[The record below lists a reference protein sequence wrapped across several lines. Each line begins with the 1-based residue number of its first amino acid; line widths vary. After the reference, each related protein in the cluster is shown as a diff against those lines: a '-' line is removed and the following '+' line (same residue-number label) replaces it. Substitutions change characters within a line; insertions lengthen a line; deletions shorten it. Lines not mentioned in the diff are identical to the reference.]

1 MIFRKWLTYSMDN
14 AGDINNLETILLHRH
29 LIEKKPFLKLIYEEW
44 YTIVSDAI
52 PNFDGPILELGS
64 GAGFMKKFVPN
75 LITSDVFH
83 HPFVD
88 ITVNG
93 CQLPFADKSL
103 RAIVMTDVLH
113 HIPCCKSF
121 FSEATR
127 CVKPKGV
134 VIMIEPWVTKWSRF
148 VYSTF
153 HHEPFL
159 PDTKEWEFSGNN
171 SFKSA
176 NGALPWIIFE
186 RDRICFEL
194 EFPEWQIETI
204 RLIMPFRYLISGGL
218 SFRCLMPAQTYVL
231 WKLIET
237 ALKPWAKYL
246 AMFAYIT
253 LRRTDTRPYLFGQ
266 AGK

>member
-1 MIFRKWLTYSMDN
+1 MI
-14 AGDINNLETILLHRH
+14 
-29 LIEKKPFLKLIYEEW
+29 
-44 YTIVSDAI
+44 
-52 PNFDGPILELGS
+52 
-64 GAGFMKKFVPN
+64 
-75 LITSDVFH
+75 
-83 HPFVD
+83 
-88 ITVNG
+88 
-93 CQLPFADKSL
+93 
-103 RAIVMTDVLH
+103 
-113 HIPCCKSF
+113 
-121 FSEATR
+121 
-127 CVKPKGV
+127 KPKGV

-148 VYSTF
+148 VYSAF

-159 PDTKEWEFSGNN
+159 PDTKEWEFSGND

-186 RDRICFEL
+186 RDRVCFEL

-246 AMFAYIT
+246 AMFAHIT
-253 LRRTDTRPYLFGQ
+253 LRRTDTD
-266 AGK
+266 K